1 MEITTNQLTDPHHV
15 RITSDAGVGTVA
27 LDGVDLS
34 HLVQGYRLHQAAGQP
49 AQLILEFAPG
59 RPDAEYDGLARVA
72 VGVPYEPGEAAERFL
87 SAIDVRLLEQ
97 TAMHRM
103 DLAGGQFTAAVVEQL
118 RQWAR
123 GEVDGEDQPS
133 ALPV

>member
-1 MEITTNQLTDPHHV
+1 MEITTNPLTDPHRV
-15 RITSDAGVGTVA
+15 RITSDVSGGAVA

-34 HLVQGYRLHQAAGQP
+34 RLVQGYTLHQSAGQP

-59 RPDAEYDGLARVA
+59 RPVADYDGLARVA

-87 SAIDVRLLEQ
+87 AAIDVALLEQ
-97 TAMHRM
+97 AAMHRM
-103 DLAGGQFTAAVVEQL
+103 DLAGGRFTAAVVDQL

-123 GEVDGEDQPS
+123 GEAEEGKAPD

>member
-1 MEITTNQLTDPHHV
+1 MEITIKPLTDPHHV
-15 RITSDAGVGTVA
+15 RITSDASGGAVA

-34 HLVQGYRLHQAAGQP
+34 RLVQGYTLHQMAGQP

-59 RPDAEYDGLARVA
+59 RPATEYEGLARVA

-87 SAIDVRLLEQ
+87 AAIDVALLEQ
-97 TAMHRM
+97 AAMHRM
-103 DLAGGQFTAAVVEQL
+103 DLGSGRFTAAVVEQL

-123 GEVDGEDQPS
+123 GEAEEGKTPD
-133 ALPV
+133 ALLG

>member
-1 MEITTNQLTDPHHV
+1 MNANDLPADQHRI
-15 RITSDAGVGTVA
+15 RITSDISGGTVA

-34 HLVQGYRLHQAAGQP
+34 RLVHGYTVHQRAGHP

-59 RPDAEYDGLARVA
+59 RLVAEYDGLAQVA

-87 SAIDVRLLEQ
+87 AAIDTQLLEQ
-97 TAMHRM
+97 AAMHRM
-103 DLAGGQFTAAVVEQL
+103 DLAGGRFTAAVVEQL

-123 GEVDGEDQPS
+123 GETHGEAKPS
-133 ALPV
+133 ALLV